1 MRSSSRLLYCT
12 AALLLC
18 APALAPAQQAA
29 APAATAYTTFMRGTP
44 VGREDVTVRRDAGGL
59 VVSSEGRVSFPAN
72 LTFER
77 AEFRYAPD
85 GSPQAFEV
93 AGSTNGAPV
102 SIRTTVANGSART
115 ETVQAA
121 APIAQTIGAQS
132 LLHANGI
139 VGSYVALAYRLGET
153 APGSSVRVFV
163 VPQTE
168 IDVRLLTVQ
177 NDRMQLGASF
187 LNARRYEIV
196 FGNPGNDVAA
206 TITTDGNANLL
217 TVRIPSQGLDIV
229 RADLASTTTRMQVHS
244 NPGDEPATIP
254 APGFNLGATLTRPK
268 SATAGGR
275 FPAVILLS
283 GTGSEDRDGYLV
295 GIPVIG
301 QLAGALAEAGFL
313 TVRYDKRGFGQSGGR
328 SESATITDYADD
340 ARTVM
345 RWLADRKDVDPK
357 RIALIGHAEGA
368 WVALLA
374 ASREKRFAAIATIA
388 APSGTGSEMV
398 LEQQQF
404 ALDQL
409 NLSPEER
416 EKRIALQKQIA
427 TAVKSGKGV
436 ADLPPNVR
444 QQADT
449 PWFQSLLN
457 FLPAKVL
464 EDVRQP
470 VLIVHGGLDKQM
482 PPAHADRLAE
492 LARNESDSESIEV
505 AVIKPVNHL
514 LVPAVTGDVSEYG
527 ALTDRNVSADVS
539 MTIASWLTR
548 TFAAVK

>member
-85 GSPQAFEV
+85 GSPQAYEV

-505 AVIKPVNHL
+505 AVIKPVTHL

>member
-1 MRSSSRLLYCT
+1 M
-12 AALLLC
+12 
-18 APALAPAQQAA
+18 
-29 APAATAYTTFMRGTP
+29 
-44 VGREDVTVRRDAGGL
+44 
-59 VVSSEGRVSFPAN
+59 
-72 LTFER
+72 
-77 AEFRYAPD
+77 
-85 GSPQAFEV
+85 
-93 AGSTNGAPV
+93 
-102 SIRTTVANGSART
+102 
-115 ETVQAA
+115 
-121 APIAQTIGAQS
+121 
-132 LLHANGI
+132 
-139 VGSYVALAYRLGET
+139 
-153 APGSSVRVFV
+153 
-163 VPQTE
+163 
-168 IDVRLLTVQ
+168 
-177 NDRMQLGASF
+177 
-187 LNARRYEIV
+187 
-196 FGNPGNDVAA
+196 
-206 TITTDGNANLL
+206 
-217 TVRIPSQGLDIV
+217 
-229 RADLASTTTRMQVHS
+229 
-244 NPGDEPATIP
+244 
-254 APGFNLGATLTRPK
+254 
-268 SATAGGR
+268 
-275 FPAVILLS
+275 
-283 GTGSEDRDGYLV
+283 
-295 GIPVIG
+295 
-301 QLAGALAEAGFL
+301 
-313 TVRYDKRGFGQSGGR
+313 
-328 SESATITDYADD
+328 
-340 ARTVM
+340 
-345 RWLADRKDVDPK
+345 
-357 RIALIGHAEGA
+357 
-368 WVALLA
+368 
-374 ASREKRFAAIATIA
+374 
-388 APSGTGSEMV
+388 